1 MNFWC
6 HWSPWTYYQ
15 NRIASNKWL
24 QTIWQF
30 NKKYNCSQLRLLRF
44 SLAEKRKYFQIELKI
59 QLYFKG
65 RERTHIPGIPV
76 HIYVF
81 PSFQATFTHSAFQQP
96 CHSLSCWW
104 GYDSEFLQWGILVFI
119 PLWTFAFASEKS
131 NATNQTYLWSLIQ
144 ECQHSVLFFSVGFRS
159 LGRILR
165 EFFSVPQNVTC
176 MEMMCYYTGG
186 IVILHCFCGCDHI
199 NCTKIAR
206 MI

>member
-1 MNFWC
+1 MNFWV
-6 HWSPWTYYQ
+6 SLESMNLLP

-24 QTIWQF
+24 PTIWQF
-30 NKKYNCSQLRLLRF
+30 NKKYNCSQLRLLRL
-44 SLAEKRKYFQIELKI
+44 SLAEKRKYFQTELKI
-59 QLYFKG
+59 QLYYKG
-65 RERTHIPGIPV
+65 SETNTYPRNTRSHLRI
-76 HIYVF
+76 
-81 PSFQATFTHSAFQQP
+81 SFLSGDI
-96 CHSLSCWW
+96 HSLSLSTTMSLFVVLM
-104 GYDSEFLQWGILVFI
+104 GHDSEFLPWGILVFI
-119 PLWTFAFASEKS
+119 PLWTFAFASDKS

-144 ECQHSVLFFSVGFRS
+144 ECQHSVLFLSVGFRS

-186 IVILHCFCGCDHI
+186 KGILHCFCGCDHI